1 MRAQWVSR
9 NLRANLDV
17 RLLPQGIQPVAQ
29 GAVSGTSLQ
38 LGAHLAPDV
47 FEVRRP
53 TLDVSDELHDR
64 AQDESNEEAVGGAD
78 TLLDILTGAEISAS
92 DKNKLVQKVL
102 RQLIESYG
110 DGRFR
115 VSGAV
120 YEGSV
125 LVLPERSRAW
135 PVAAIE
141 EITLDS
147 LAPVTAAAAALEI
160 LLIGCGP
167 RLARVPAD
175 LRQALRD
182 AGVVVEPM
190 DTGAAC
196 RTYNVLV
203 TEDRPVA
210 AALIAVD

>member
-1 MRAQWVSR
+1 MP
-9 NLRANLDV
+9 D
-17 RLLPQGIQPVAQ
+17 
-29 GAVSGTSLQ
+29 
-38 LGAHLAPDV
+38 LGAD
-47 FEVRRP
+47 
-53 TLDVSDELHDR
+53 
-64 AQDESNEEAVGGAD
+64 
-78 TLLDILTGAEISAS
+78 
-92 DKNKLVQKVL
+92 

-115 VSGAV
+115 IGGAV

-125 LVLPERSRAW
+125 LVLPERSLAW

-141 EITLDS
+141 ELSLDS
-147 LAPVTAAAAALEI
+147 LAPVVAAAAALEI

-167 RLARVPAD
+167 RLALVPED
-175 LRQALRD
+175 LRQALRE

-196 RTYNVLV
+196 RTYNVLIA
-203 TEDRPVA
+203 EDRPVA